1 MGRKKEKTRRRII
14 MEKKKYSSITITFD
28 CGTQELKDKAI
39 QLAKDFQPVSI
50 SLSSI
55 CRVALKEYVEKN
67 AK

>member
-1 MGRKKEKTRRRII
+1 
-14 MEKKKYSSITITFD
+14 MEKKEYSKVTITFNA
-28 CGTQELKDKAI
+28 GSQKLKDDAI

-55 CRVALKEYVEKN
+55 CRVALKEYIEKN